1 MIDVFINNVCYCCLN
16 DNCSKKVAISKEKN
30 CTTYKC
36 NEYIKN
42 KNETHINFNSNMIQ
56 AVLSLIKETRRIT
69 CRAICHVKYDMARC
83 NL

>member
-16 DNCSKKVAISKEKN
+16 DNCSKKVAIIKEKN

-42 KNETHINFNSNMIQ
+42 KNKIVPYEEPLKVT
-56 AVLSLIKETRRIT
+56 AEREYVTKREL
-69 CRAICHVKYDMARC
+69 
-83 NL
+83 